1 VLLKSSSIVR
11 IAAGRPAYHNHQ
23 QKSSGTKSDKMD
35 TSYLEKQVS
44 TIINKL
50 HELFDEIGVPS
61 HERDTRESDLFAA
74 LSETLHNQLRIV
86 TT

>member
-1 VLLKSSSIVR
+1 
-11 IAAGRPAYHNHQ
+11 
-23 QKSSGTKSDKMD
+23 MD

-86 TT
+86 TK